1 MGRRRDARVVG
12 RRGEP
17 RAEFCK
23 WLAARPEKRV
33 AVAAHSAILLGLFNT
48 VFAKSD
54 PECKKWFGTGEMR
67 TVKLTFTPK

>member
-1 MGRRRDARVVG
+1 M
-12 RRGEP
+12 E
-17 RAEFCK
+17 
-23 WLAARPEKRV
+23 
-33 AVAAHSAILLGLFNT
+33 AAHSWNLWVSFFNT